1 MSLEFLISKIQNNNF
16 LLIGRAGVDIY
27 PDPPGT
33 KTENANTYVTHLG
46 GSSANMGVQ
55 LKKYGGSCSLLT
67 RVSNDALG
75 KFALNQLD
83 HYGVNRDLIK
93 LEDNESRISFAIVET
108 TIEDHQSI
116 IYRHKAADLFLNKS
130 DIENAKIHNY
140 ECILITG
147 TSLAA
152 QPSRDAVLYALKL
165 AKEHNI
171 PVIMDIDYRPYTWES
186 AEKAKDV
193 YNLACDYCS
202 GVIGNDDEF
211 AILSGNYDEGLN
223 YAKKLSSKCDLVIFK
238 MGEKGSIT
246 FSQNLEIIKGI
257 FPVKPLKPTGAG
269 DSFMGSLIGA
279 LLKNYDLEK
288 AIEIGSAAA
297 AIVVTKV
304 GCAPAMPDLD
314 EVLEFMNNNKIN
326 KGDKN
331 AHTTV

>member
-1 MSLEFLISKIQNNNF
+1 LEFLISKIQKNNF

-33 KTENANTYVTHLG
+33 KTENANKYVTHLG

-55 LKKYGGSCSLLT
+55 LTKYGGSCSLLT

-75 KFALNQLD
+75 KFAINQLD
-83 HYGVNRDLIK
+83 SYGVKSDLVK
-93 LEDNESRISFAIVET
+93 LEDNESRISFAIVEST
-108 TIEDHQSI
+108 VVDHQSI
-116 IYRHKAADLFLNKS
+116 IYRHKAADLFLNKN
-130 DIENAKIHNY
+130 DIENSNLQNY

-152 QPSRDAVLYALKL
+152 EPSRSAVLYALKL
-165 AKEHNI
+165 AKEKKI

-186 AEKAKDV
+186 EDKAKEI
-193 YNLACDYCS
+193 YNLAGDYCS
-202 GVIGNDDEF
+202 GIIGNDDEF
-211 AILSGNYDEGLN
+211 AILSGNYDDGLS
-223 YAKKLSSKCDLVIFK
+223 YAKKISRNCDLVIYK

-246 FSQNLEIIKGI
+246 FANNEEIQRGI

-269 DSFMGSLIGA
+269 DAFMGSLIGA
-279 LLKNYDLEK
+279 ILKNYDLQK

-314 EVLEFMNNNKIN
+314 EVLDFMKNNNIN
-326 KGDKN
+326 KGER
-331 AHTTV
+331 

>member
-1 MSLEFLISKIQNNNF
+1 MSLEFLISKIQKNNF

-33 KTENANTYVTHLG
+33 KTENANKYVTHLG

-55 LKKYGGSCSLLT
+55 LTKYGGSCSLLT

-75 KFALNQLD
+75 KFAINQLD
-83 HYGVNRDLIK
+83 SYGVKSDLVK
-93 LEDNESRISFAIVET
+93 LEDNESRISFAIVEST
-108 TIEDHQSI
+108 VVDHQSI
-116 IYRHKAADLFLNKS
+116 IYRHKAADLFLNKN
-130 DIENAKIHNY
+130 DIENSNLQNY

-152 QPSRDAVLYALKL
+152 EPSRSAVLYALKL
-165 AKEHNI
+165 AKEKKI

-186 AEKAKDV
+186 EDKAKEI
-193 YNLACDYCS
+193 YNLAVDYCS
-202 GVIGNDDEF
+202 GIIGNDDEF
-211 AILSGNYDEGLN
+211 AILSGNYDDGLS
-223 YAKKLSSKCDLVIFK
+223 YAKKISRNCDLVIYK

-246 FSQNLEIIKGI
+246 FANNEEIQRGI

-269 DSFMGSLIGA
+269 DAFMGSLIGA
-279 LLKNYDLEK
+279 ILKNYDLQK

-314 EVLEFMNNNKIN
+314 EVLDFMKNNNIN
-326 KGDKN
+326 KGER
-331 AHTTV
+331 

>member
-1 MSLEFLISKIQNNNF
+1 MSLEFLISKIQKNNF

-33 KTENANTYVTHLG
+33 KIENANKYVTHLG

-55 LKKYGGSCSLLT
+55 LTKYGGSCSLLT
-67 RVSNDALG
+67 RISNDALG
-75 KFALNQLD
+75 KFVLNQLD
-83 HYGVNRDLIK
+83 FYGVKNTLIK
-93 LEDNESRISFAIVET
+93 LEDNESRISFAIVEST
-108 TIEDHQSI
+108 TEDHQSI
-116 IYRHKAADLFLNKS
+116 IYRHKAADLFLNKN
-130 DIENAKIHNY
+130 DIENSNIQKY

-152 QPSRDAVLYALKL
+152 EPSRSAVLYALEL
-165 AKEHNI
+165 AKENNI

-186 AEKAKDV
+186 ADKAKQI

-202 GVIGNDDEF
+202 GIIGNDDEF
-211 AILSGNYDEGLN
+211 AILSGSYESGFN
-223 YAKKLSSKCDLVIFK
+223 YAKKKSKNCELVIYK

-246 FSQNLEIIKGI
+246 FANNKEIKKGI

-269 DSFMGSLIGA
+269 DSFLGSLIGA
-279 LLKNYDLEK
+279 LLKKYDLQK

-304 GCAPAMPDLD
+304 GCAPAMPDLN
-314 EVLEFMNNNKIN
+314 EVLDFMKINNIN
-326 KGDKN
+326 KGD
-331 AHTTV
+331 T

>member
-1 MSLEFLISKIQNNNF
+1 MSLEFLISKIQKNNF

-33 KTENANTYVTHLG
+33 KTENANKYVTHLG

-55 LKKYGGSCSLLT
+55 LTKYGGSCSLLT

-75 KFALNQLD
+75 KFAINQLNS
-83 HYGVNRDLIK
+83 YGVKSDLVK
-93 LEDNESRISFAIVET
+93 FEDNESRISFAIVES
-108 TIEDHQSI
+108 TIVDHQSI
-116 IYRHKAADLFLNKS
+116 IYRHKAADLFLNKN
-130 DIENAKIHNY
+130 DIENSNLQNY

-152 QPSRDAVLYALKL
+152 DPSRSAVLYALKL
-165 AKEHNI
+165 AKEKKI

-186 AEKAKDV
+186 EDKAKEI
-193 YNLACDYCS
+193 YNLAGDYCS
-202 GVIGNDDEF
+202 GIIGNDDEF
-211 AILSGNYDEGLN
+211 AILSGNYDDGLS
-223 YAKKLSSKCDLVIFK
+223 YAKKISRNCDLVIYK

-246 FSQNLEIIKGI
+246 FANNEEIQRGI

-269 DSFMGSLIGA
+269 DAFMGSLIGA
-279 LLKNYDLEK
+279 ILKKYALQK

-314 EVLEFMNNNKIN
+314 EVLDFMKNNNIN
-326 KGDKN
+326 KGER
-331 AHTTV
+331 

>member
-1 MSLEFLISKIQNNNF
+1 MSLEFLISKIQKNNF

-33 KTENANTYVTHLG
+33 KTENANKYVTHLG

-55 LKKYGGSCSLLT
+55 LTKYGGSCSLLT

-75 KFALNQLD
+75 KFAINQLD
-83 HYGVNRDLIK
+83 SYGVKSDLVK
-93 LEDNESRISFAIVET
+93 LEDNESRISFAIVES
-108 TIEDHQSI
+108 TIVDHQSI
-116 IYRHKAADLFLNKS
+116 IYRHKAADLFLNKN
-130 DIENAKIHNY
+130 DIENSNLQNY

-152 QPSRDAVLYALKL
+152 DPSRSAVLYALKL
-165 AKEHNI
+165 AKEKKI

-186 AEKAKDV
+186 EDKAKEI

-202 GVIGNDDEF
+202 GIIGNDDEF
-211 AILSGNYDEGLN
+211 AILSGNYDDGLS
-223 YAKKLSSKCDLVIFK
+223 YAKKISRNCDLVIYK

-246 FSQNLEIIKGI
+246 FANNEEIQRGI

-269 DSFMGSLIGA
+269 DAFMGSLIGA
-279 LLKNYDLEK
+279 ILKNYDLQK
-288 AIEIGSAAA
+288 AVEIGSAAA

-314 EVLEFMNNNKIN
+314 EVLDFMKNNNIN
-326 KGDKN
+326 KGER
-331 AHTTV
+331 

>member
-1 MSLEFLISKIQNNNF
+1 MSLEFLISKIQKNNF

-33 KTENANTYVTHLG
+33 KTENANKYVTHLG

-55 LKKYGGSCSLLT
+55 LTKYGGSCSLLT

-75 KFALNQLD
+75 KFAINQLD
-83 HYGVNRDLIK
+83 SYGVKSDLVK
-93 LEDNESRISFAIVET
+93 LEDNESRISFAIVES
-108 TIEDHQSI
+108 TIVDHQSI
-116 IYRHKAADLFLNKS
+116 IYRHKASDLFLNKN
-130 DIENAKIHNY
+130 DIENSNLQNY

-152 QPSRDAVLYALKL
+152 DPSRSAVLYALKL
-165 AKEHNI
+165 AKEKKI

-186 AEKAKDV
+186 EDKAKEI
-193 YNLACDYCS
+193 YNLAGDYCS
-202 GVIGNDDEF
+202 GIIGNDDEF
-211 AILSGNYDEGLN
+211 AILSGNYDDGLR
-223 YAKKLSSKCDLVIFK
+223 YAKKISKNCDLVIYK

-246 FSQNLEIIKGI
+246 FANNEEIQRGI

-269 DSFMGSLIGA
+269 DAFMGSLIGA
-279 LLKNYDLEK
+279 ILKNYDLQK

-314 EVLEFMNNNKIN
+314 EVLDFMKNNNIN
-326 KGDKN
+326 KGEL
-331 AHTTV
+331 

>member
-1 MSLEFLISKIQNNNF
+1 MSLEFLISKIQKNNF

-33 KTENANTYVTHLG
+33 KTENANKYVTHLG

-55 LKKYGGSCSLLT
+55 LTKYGGSCSLLT

-75 KFALNQLD
+75 KFAINQLD
-83 HYGVNRDLIK
+83 SYGVKSDLVK
-93 LEDNESRISFAIVET
+93 LEDNESRISFAIVEST
-108 TIEDHQSI
+108 VVDHQSI
-116 IYRHKAADLFLNKS
+116 IYRHKAADLFLNKN
-130 DIENAKIHNY
+130 DIENSNLQNY

-152 QPSRDAVLYALKL
+152 EPSRSAVLYALKL
-165 AKEHNI
+165 AKEKKI

-186 AEKAKDV
+186 KDKAKEI
-193 YNLACDYCS
+193 YNLAGDYCS
-202 GVIGNDDEF
+202 GIIGNDDEF
-211 AILSGNYDEGLN
+211 AILSGNYDDGLR
-223 YAKKLSSKCDLVIFK
+223 YAKKISKICDLVIYK

-246 FSQNLEIIKGI
+246 FANNEEIQRGI

-269 DSFMGSLIGA
+269 DAFMGSLIGA
-279 LLKNYDLEK
+279 ILKKYALQK

-304 GCAPAMPDLD
+304 GCAPVMPDL
-314 EVLEFMNNNKIN
+314 EEILEFMATNKIN
-326 KGDKN
+326 QGEK
-331 AHTTV
+331 

>member
-1 MSLEFLISKIQNNNF
+1 MSLEFLISKIQKNNF

-33 KTENANTYVTHLG
+33 KTENANKYVTHLG

-55 LKKYGGSCSLLT
+55 LTKYGGSCSLLT

-75 KFALNQLD
+75 KFAINQLD
-83 HYGVNRDLIK
+83 SYGVKSDLVK
-93 LEDNESRISFAIVET
+93 LEDNESRISFAIVEST
-108 TIEDHQSI
+108 VVDHQSI
-116 IYRHKAADLFLNKS
+116 IYRHKAADLFLNKN
-130 DIENAKIHNY
+130 DIENSNLQNY

-152 QPSRDAVLYALKL
+152 EPSRSAVLYALKL
-165 AKEHNI
+165 AKEKKI

-186 AEKAKDV
+186 EDKAKEI
-193 YNLACDYCS
+193 YNLAGDYCS
-202 GVIGNDDEF
+202 GIIGNDDEF
-211 AILSGNYDEGLN
+211 AILSGNYDDGLS
-223 YAKKLSSKCDLVIFK
+223 YAKKISRNCDLVIYK

-246 FSQNLEIIKGI
+246 FANNKEIQRGI

-269 DSFMGSLIGA
+269 DAFMGSLIGA
-279 LLKNYDLEK
+279 ILKNYDLQK

-314 EVLEFMNNNKIN
+314 EVLDFMKNNNIN
-326 KGDKN
+326 KGEK
-331 AHTTV
+331 

>member
-1 MSLEFLISKIQNNNF
+1 MSLEFLISKIQKNNF

-33 KTENANTYVTHLG
+33 KTENANKYVTHLG

-55 LKKYGGSCSLLT
+55 LTKYGGSCSLLT

-75 KFALNQLD
+75 KFAINQLD
-83 HYGVNRDLIK
+83 SYGVKSDLVK
-93 LEDNESRISFAIVET
+93 FEDNESRISFAIVEST
-108 TIEDHQSI
+108 VVDHQSI
-116 IYRHKAADLFLNKS
+116 IYRHKAADLFLNKN
-130 DIENAKIHNY
+130 DIENSSLQNY

-152 QPSRDAVLYALKL
+152 EPSRSAVLYALKL
-165 AKEHNI
+165 AKEKKI

-186 AEKAKDV
+186 EDKAKEI
-193 YNLACDYCS
+193 YNLAGDYCS
-202 GVIGNDDEF
+202 GIIGNDDEF
-211 AILSGNYDEGLN
+211 AILSGNYDDGLS
-223 YAKKLSSKCDLVIFK
+223 YAKKISRNCDLVIYK

-246 FSQNLEIIKGI
+246 FANNEEIQRGI

-269 DSFMGSLIGA
+269 DAFMGSLIGA
-279 LLKNYDLEK
+279 ILKNYDLQK

-314 EVLEFMNNNKIN
+314 EVLDFMKNNNIN
-326 KGDKN
+326 KGER
-331 AHTTV
+331 

>member
-1 MSLEFLISKIQNNNF
+1 MSLEFLILKIQKNNF

-33 KTENANTYVTHLG
+33 KTENANKYVTHLG

-55 LKKYGGSCSLLT
+55 LTKYGGSCSLLT

-75 KFALNQLD
+75 KFAINQLD
-83 HYGVNRDLIK
+83 SYGVKSDLVK
-93 LEDNESRISFAIVET
+93 LEDNESRISFAIVEST
-108 TIEDHQSI
+108 VVDHQSI
-116 IYRHKAADLFLNKS
+116 IYRHKAADLFLNKN
-130 DIENAKIHNY
+130 DIENSNLQNY

-152 QPSRDAVLYALKL
+152 EPSRSAVLYALKL
-165 AKEHNI
+165 AKEKKI

-186 AEKAKDV
+186 EDKAKEI
-193 YNLACDYCS
+193 YNLAGDYCS
-202 GVIGNDDEF
+202 GIIGNDDEF
-211 AILSGNYDEGLN
+211 AILSGNYDDGLS
-223 YAKKLSSKCDLVIFK
+223 YAKKISRNCDLVIYK
-238 MGEKGSIT
+238 IGEKGSIT
-246 FSQNLEIIKGI
+246 FANNEEIQRGI

-269 DSFMGSLIGA
+269 DAFMGSLIGA
-279 LLKNYDLEK
+279 ILKNYDLQK

-314 EVLEFMNNNKIN
+314 EVLDFMKNNNIN
-326 KGDKN
+326 KGER
-331 AHTTV
+331 

>member
-1 MSLEFLISKIQNNNF
+1 MSLEFLISKIQKNNF

-33 KTENANTYVTHLG
+33 KTENANKYVTHLG

-55 LKKYGGSCSLLT
+55 LTKYGGSCSLLT

-75 KFALNQLD
+75 KFAINQLAS
-83 HYGVNRDLIK
+83 YGVKSDLVK
-93 LEDNESRISFAIVET
+93 LEDNESRTSFAIVEST
-108 TIEDHQSI
+108 VVDHQSI
-116 IYRHKAADLFLNKS
+116 IYRHKAADLFLNKN
-130 DIENAKIHNY
+130 DIENSNLQSY

-152 QPSRDAVLYALKL
+152 EPSRSAVLYALKL
-165 AKEHNI
+165 AKEKNI

-186 AEKAKDV
+186 EDKAKEI

-202 GVIGNDDEF
+202 GIIGNDDEF
-211 AILSGNYDEGLN
+211 AILSGNYDDGLS
-223 YAKKLSSKCDLVIFK
+223 YAKKISKNCDLVIYK

-246 FSQNLEIIKGI
+246 FANNEEIQRGI

-269 DSFMGSLIGA
+269 DAFMGSFIGA
-279 LLKNYDLEK
+279 ILKNYDLQK

-314 EVLEFMNNNKIN
+314 EVLDFMKNNNIN
-326 KGDKN
+326 KGER
-331 AHTTV
+331 